1 MTHLDKILKE
11 MFSRVGAKKVDT
23 SKPDWFLK
31 YSWTSEEESYFVN
44 WLTDYLMEHKEA
56 REQLMKFPLKNKK
69 AVRDFACWFVF
80 DYGWK
85 YKS

>member
-1 MTHLDKILKE
+1 MNHTDKILKE
-11 MFSRVGAKKVDT
+11 MFSRVGVKKVDT

-31 YSWTSEEESYFVN
+31 HSWTAEEEIYFIN

-56 REQLMKFPLKNKK
+56 RQEIMRFPFKDKKELRKF
-69 AVRDFACWFVF
+69 AQWFVLN
-80 DYGWK
+80 YGWK